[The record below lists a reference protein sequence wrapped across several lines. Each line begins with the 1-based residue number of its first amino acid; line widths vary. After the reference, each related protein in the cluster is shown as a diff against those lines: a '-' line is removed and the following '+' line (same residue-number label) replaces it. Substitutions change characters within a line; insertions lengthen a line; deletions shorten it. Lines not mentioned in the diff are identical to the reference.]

1 MGTSAMMASMLHHA
15 RFIPRSTPPLCPVA
29 NVEFEKH
36 LAGEIVTEKEV
47 GKEAADVPTLPAVPD
62 DLFCFSASF
71 CFL

>member
-1 MGTSAMMASMLHHA
+1 MGASVLVASMLHHA
-15 RFIPRSTPPLCPVA
+15 MFIPRSTPPLQPAA

-36 LAGEIVTEKEV
+36 LAEEILTEKEV
-47 GKEAADVPTLPAVPD
+47 GRDVPILPAVLD